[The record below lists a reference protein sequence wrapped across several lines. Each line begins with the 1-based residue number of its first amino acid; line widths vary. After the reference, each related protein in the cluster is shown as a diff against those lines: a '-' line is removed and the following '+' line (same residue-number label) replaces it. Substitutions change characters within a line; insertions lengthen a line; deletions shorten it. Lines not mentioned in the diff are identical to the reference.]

1 MAVLRESRTE
11 SGLLLRVLTARPGLY
26 LRSQRGLT
34 CTSSDS
40 RGAGMRAEIDI
51 FARLTLVAGFSTVV

>member
-1 MAVLRESRTE
+1 ME
-11 SGLLLRVLTARPGLY
+11 SGLLSRSFAARPGLY
-26 LRSQRGLT
+26 LRSQRGLA

-51 FARLTLVAGFSTVV
+51 FARLTLVAGFSTVI